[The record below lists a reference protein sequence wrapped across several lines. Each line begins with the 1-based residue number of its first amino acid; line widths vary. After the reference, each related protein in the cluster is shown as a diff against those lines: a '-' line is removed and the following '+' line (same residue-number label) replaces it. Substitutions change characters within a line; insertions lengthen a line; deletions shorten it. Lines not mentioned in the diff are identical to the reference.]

1 MLEVQPGRSTF
12 PAEVRRLARW
22 LREPDVGVALDPEW
36 RLAPGQLPRGG
47 TGSVSAA
54 EVNDVSRELAD
65 IVDRYGLPEKLLVL
79 HDFTGR
85 MVRDRTQVVQRPE
98 VATVLDV
105 DAIGD
110 RRSKTERY
118 RALAALFSPF
128 SFFGIKLFYRE
139 DRGLMAPSTVL
150 ALQPRPDVV
159 IYE

>member
-1 MLEVQPGRSTF
+1 ELIATLATRRPGPGHLYRAHLPDGVIARYLLAARAARALLVLEIQPGRSTF

-36 RLAPGQLPRGG
+36 RLAPGQVPRGG

-85 MVRDRTQVVQRPE
+85 MVRDRTQVVQR
-98 VATVLDV
+98 
-105 DAIGD
+105 
-110 RRSKTERY
+110 
-118 RALAALFSPF
+118 
-128 SFFGIKLFYRE
+128 
-139 DRGLMAPSTVL
+139 
-150 ALQPRPDVV
+150 
-159 IYE
+159 